1 MTFQELLF
9 NLLGTYTSRRLKVI
23 AKDWEGELLIKKDK
37 VLRAEVFSGNQNL
50 SGIEA
55 INYIFSNQQ
64 EIERVEFL
72 PFEDLK
78 PNLQLGQMDLFSM
91 VHPKSGVA
99 GEENEPEEEI
109 FSGSLLETCKK
120 YFRKENIKLVYSNG
134 KLEFASVK
142 EKDGLLQ
149 LIEEYIQQIEKDAP
163 CDVKKV
169 TIRFSKAFCLILL
182 SDENVGVVVAD
193 IEEFP
198 NYELDQP
205 FIDKE
210 LTDSFGTNSR

>member
-9 NLLGTYTSRRLKVI
+9 NLLGTYTNRRLKVI
-23 AKDWEGELLIKKDK
+23 AKNWEGELLIKRDK
-37 VLRAEVFSGNQNL
+37 VLRAEVFSDSQNL

-55 INYIFSNQQ
+55 MNYIFNNQQ

-78 PNLQLGQMDLFSM
+78 PNLQLGQMELFSM
-91 VHPKSGVA
+91 VHPETGVT
-99 GEENEPEEEI
+99 ENEPEEEI
-109 FSGSLLETCKK
+109 FSGSLFETCKK
-120 YFRKENIKLVYSNG
+120 FFKKENIKLVYSNG
-134 KLEFASVK
+134 RLEFTSVK
-142 EKDGLLQ
+142 DKEKLLQ
-149 LIEEYIQQIEKDAP
+149 LVEEYIQQVKKDTP

-169 TIRFSKAFCLILL
+169 TVRFSKAFCLILL
-182 SDENVGVVVAD
+182 SGKNVGIVVAD

-210 LTDSFGTNSR
+210 LIDSFIQG